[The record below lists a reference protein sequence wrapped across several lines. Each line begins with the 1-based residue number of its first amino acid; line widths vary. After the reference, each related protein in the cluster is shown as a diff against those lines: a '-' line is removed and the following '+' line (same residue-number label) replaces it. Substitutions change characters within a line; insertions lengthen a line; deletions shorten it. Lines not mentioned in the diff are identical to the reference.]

1 MIRIDDLQYKGL
13 KIYQDTDEFCFG
25 TDAVLLANFARVK
38 KGERVV
44 DLCSGTGII
53 AFLVSARCEASVT
66 AVELQP
72 QMAELCAR
80 SVELNQMKDSV
91 SVRCADL
98 RSIGFGQEAGSADAV
113 TCNPPYKIPEG
124 SLAREKESIRIAR
137 QEITCTLDDAVSAAA
152 RLLRFGGKLFMVHQS
167 QRIMD
172 IITCMRRYELEPKRV
187 RLVQPRANKGANLIL
202 IEAMRG
208 GKSGLIWEPALV
220 LQNSDGSYTEE
231 FKEIYHIN
239 D

>member
-13 KIYQDTDEFCFG
+13 KIYQDTEEFCFG
-25 TDAVLLANFARVK
+25 TDAVLLANFVK
-38 KGERVV
+38 AKKDERVV

-53 AFLVSARCEASVT
+53 ALLVQARCECNVT

-72 QMAELCAR
+72 QMAKLCQS
-80 SVELNQMKDSV
+80 SVELNMLCDRV
-91 SVRCADL
+91 SVQCRDL
-98 RSIGFGQEAGSADAV
+98 REMGFGAEAGSADTV

-124 SLAREKESIRIAR
+124 SLASEKESIRIAR
-137 QEITCTLDDAVSAAA
+137 QEITCTLEDAVSAAS
-152 RLLRFGGKLFMVHQS
+152 RLLRFSGKFYMVHQS

-172 IITCMRRYELEPKRV
+172 IIAQMRKHSLEPKRIQ
-187 RLVQPRANKGANLIL
+187 LVQPRANKGANLVL

-208 GKSGLIWEPALV
+208 GRSGLIWEPTLV
-220 LQNSDGSYTEE
+220 LQNDDGSYTKE
-231 FKEIYHIN
+231 FRKIYHI